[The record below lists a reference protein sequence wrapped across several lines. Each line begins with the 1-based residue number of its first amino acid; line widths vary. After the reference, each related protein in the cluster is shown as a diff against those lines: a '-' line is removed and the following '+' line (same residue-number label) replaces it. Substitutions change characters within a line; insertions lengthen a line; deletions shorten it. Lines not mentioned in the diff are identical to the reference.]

1 MKALV
6 VSKLSLGRVYES
18 LIKLGVKELVDF
30 YELKDG
36 WESEKDIIEVMEKE
50 KCDTAVI
57 IANFWLALRLL
68 AKAKLNKVFVIVPK
82 AVGVN
87 EVYRA
92 KIYEIIAH
100 DVVILEHE
108 G

>member
-6 VSKLSLGRVYES
+6 VSRLSLGRVYES
-18 LIKLGVKELVDF
+18 LIKLGVKEFIDF

-36 WESEKDIIEVMEKE
+36 WKSERDIIEEMEKE
-50 KCDTAVI
+50 KCETAII

-68 AKAKLNKVFVIVPK
+68 AKAKLKKVFVIVPK
-82 AVGVN
+82 AVGIN

>member
-6 VSKLSLGRVYES
+6 VSRLSLGRVYES
-18 LIKLGVKELVDF
+18 LIKLGVKEFIDF
-30 YELKDG
+30 YELRDG
-36 WESEKDIIEVMEKE
+36 WESEKDIIEVINEK
-50 KCDTAVI
+50 KCETAII

-68 AKAKLNKVFVIVPK
+68 AKAKLKKVFVIVPK

>member
-1 MKALV
+1 MRALV
-6 VSKLSLGRVYES
+6 VSRLSLGRVYES
-18 LIKLGVKELVDF
+18 LMKLGVEEFVDF
-30 YELKDG
+30 YEHYDEWKED
-36 WESEKDIIEVMEKE
+36 KDIIKAVEEH
-50 KCDTAVI
+50 KCETAVVV
-57 IANFWLALRLL
+57 ANFWLALRLL
-68 AKAKLNKVFVIVPK
+68 AKAKLNKVFVVAPK

-87 EVYRA
+87 EIYRA

>member
-1 MKALV
+1 MRALV
-6 VSKLSLGRVYES
+6 VSRLSLGRAYEA
-18 LIKLGVKELVDF
+18 LMKLGCKEFIDF
-30 YELKDG
+30 YEKKEG
-36 WESEKDIIEVMEKE
+36 WKSEKDILEVIDKE

-87 EVYRA
+87 EIYRA

-100 DVVILEHE
+100 DVVVLEHE